1 MAVRRRGQLEPPG
14 VEEQPVEAGANVP
27 AADVGAPPRGTGPV
41 DRISRYRVAD
51 GLEVDPD
58 LVRSPRDQVEL
69 EERPAREPLL
79 DPVSGRRRAPV
90 GDDGHPGAVLRIS
103 ADRRL
108 DPPDRGGNLA
118 EYEGEVRLFH
128 PPGLELG
135 HQRRLGR

>member
-27 AADVGAPPRGTGPV
+27 AADVGATPRGTGAV
-41 DRISRYRVAD
+41 DRISRDRMAD

-58 LVRSPRDQVEL
+58 LVRPARDQVEL

-79 DPVSGRRRAPV
+79 DAVAGRRWAPV
-90 GDDGHPGAVLRIS
+90 GDDAHPGAVLRIS
-103 ADRRL
+103 TDRGL
-108 DPPDRGGNLA
+108 DPPDRRGNLA
-118 EYEGEVRLFH
+118 EDEGEVRLFH

-135 HQRRLGR
+135 HQ